1 MPSLRQVA
9 ERAQVSVTTA
19 SLVLNMPT
27 PAGRVSEECA
37 ERVRRIASEM
47 GYAPNYHARSMRS
60 GRAEMIAVAIDIG
73 FSQPDRTPEITELTI
88 PYFAQLVGGIEVAL
102 RGLGYQMTIV
112 GPSPDQRAP
121 ERGWQG
127 IRDRRFDG
135 MIIQGSALDH
145 RSLKFMAQSAN
156 APIIAI
162 DFEGT
167 TNFPVVQTDVSSGLH
182 DAMAHLAELGHQD
195 VLWIGKL
202 PDPHTGRIDDRE
214 QQFIRL
220 AWKLG
225 LRGETIYCEQPQ
237 ELSATETLSET
248 QIAMAYDAMKR
259 RLSESKRF
267 TAVVAYNDPMALGA
281 VFAMQDFGLSIPR
294 EVSVIGHDNWES
306 RYCRPSLTSVD
317 LMLTDVSRRAVDQL
331 IEMTNAGRTPEHRRS
346 QIVRI
351 PSKLV
356 HRHSVAAVSR
366 PS

>member
-27 PAGRVSEECA
+27 PTGRVSDECA
-37 ERVRRIASEM
+37 ERVRRIAQEM

-73 FSQPDRTPEITELTI
+73 FSQPEGVPEITELSI
-88 PYFAQLVGGIEVAL
+88 PYFAQIVGGIEVAL

-112 GPSPDQRAP
+112 GPSPEQRAP

-135 MIIQGSALDH
+135 MIIQGSAIH
-145 RSLKFMAQSAN
+145 ERSLRFMAQSAS

-162 DFEGT
+162 DFDGP
-167 TNFPVVQTDVSSGLH
+167 TNFPVVHTDVSHGLSE
-182 DAMAHLAELGHQD
+182 AMEHLANLGHQD
-195 VLWIGKL
+195 VLWIGLK
-202 PDPHTGRIDDRE
+202 PDARTGRIDDRE

-225 LRGETIYCEQPQ
+225 LRGEALYTDHPIV
-237 ELSATETLSET
+237 LSAAETASET
-248 QIAMAYDAMKR
+248 QLAMAHASMRD
-259 RLSESKRF
+259 RLAQPRRF
-267 TAVVAYNDPMALGA
+267 TAVVAYNDPMAIGA
-281 VFAMQDFGLSIPR
+281 VYAMQDAGLKVPSD
-294 EVSVIGHDNWES
+294 VSVIGHDNWES
-306 RYCRPSLTSVD
+306 RYCRPALTSVD
-317 LMLTDVSRRAVDQL
+317 LMLPEVSRHAVHQL

-346 QIVRI
+346 QIVQI

-356 HRHSVAAVSR
+356 HRQSVAAVSK